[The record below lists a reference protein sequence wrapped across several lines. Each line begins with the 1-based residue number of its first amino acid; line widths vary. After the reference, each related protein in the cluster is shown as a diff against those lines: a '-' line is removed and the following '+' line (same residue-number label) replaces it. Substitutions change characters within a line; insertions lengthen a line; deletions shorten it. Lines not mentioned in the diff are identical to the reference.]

1 MKQKERYEE
10 RYERLSHYEREACAQ
25 GFKKVAGVDEAGRGP
40 LAGPVVAAACI
51 LGDFKILGLDD
62 SKKLSAKKRE
72 ELYEVIINHA
82 SSCSIAVVGPRQI
95 DEINILEATKR
106 AMNRCVLTLALEPD
120 YVLSDA
126 VKIPDISI
134 PCLPLVKGD
143 AVSNSIAAASILAKV
158 YRDRLMCEYDSIYPG
173 YGFSK
178 HKGYGTKDHYD
189 ALRTKGPCEIHRHS
203 FLKSFY
209 DRSNSH
215 LLSDSV

>member
-1 MKQKERYEE
+1 MKQIKIYEE
-10 RYERLSHYEREACAQ
+10 RYERLSHYEREAHDQ
-25 GFKKVAGVDEAGRGP
+25 GFRMVAGVDEAGRGP

-51 LGDFKILGLDD
+51 LGEHKILGLDD
-62 SKKLSAKKRE
+62 SKKLSAKRRE
-72 ELYEVIINHA
+72 ELYEEIINHA
-82 SSCSIAVVGPRQI
+82 ASCSIAVVGPGEI

-106 AMNRCVLTLALEPD
+106 AMNRCVLTLEVQSD

-158 YRDRLMCEYDSIYPG
+158 YRDRLMCNYDLTYPG

-178 HKGYGTKDHYD
+178 HKGYGTKDHYV
-189 ALRTKGPCEIHRHS
+189 ALRTKGPCEIHRQT

-209 DRSNSH
+209 AQKNTY
-215 LLSDSV
+215 